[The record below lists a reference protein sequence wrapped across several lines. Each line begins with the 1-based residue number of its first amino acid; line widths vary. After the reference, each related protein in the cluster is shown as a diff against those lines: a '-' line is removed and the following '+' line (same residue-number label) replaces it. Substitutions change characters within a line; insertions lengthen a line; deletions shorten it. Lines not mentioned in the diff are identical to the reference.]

1 MISDSDRKRNLLQ
14 AAPFAQP
21 FLPPALADCHA
32 KGVMSIW
39 LGRNMRMFV
48 ADQHHELWR
57 NATNGS
63 VKMVT
68 GFHPH
73 RCDIT
78 LIPLFGDVLNICC
91 DDMVGHYSYD
101 GPGLYACK
109 YGSKIVDGVA
119 SLEIAS
125 VMMHRPVGLKAT
137 LLRHPIEM
145 SAKKLH
151 TIAVPRNSPAAWIVK
166 EGDID
171 PNYSPICY
179 TNNLEFDATD
189 MYRPMDERQIR
200 DTIDFVL
207 RMMK

>member
-1 MISDSDRKRNLLQ
+1 MISDTDRKRNLLQ
-14 AAPFAQP
+14 AAPFAQR

-39 LGRNMRMFV
+39 LGKNMRMFV

-91 DDMVGHYSYD
+91 ESMDGCHSYRD
-101 GPGLYACK
+101 ALFACK
-109 YGSKIVDGVA
+109 YGSQIIEGKG
-119 SLEIAS
+119 SLE
-125 VMMHRPVGLKAT
+125 VTCMVQYVPVGLKAT
-137 LLRHPIEM
+137 LLRQPIEM
-145 SAKKLH
+145 RAKKLH

-166 EGDID
+166 EGDVD
-171 PNYSPICY
+171 PSYSPICY

-189 MYRPMDERQIR
+189 MYRPMDEQQVR